1 MEGGVRD
8 AYYGG
13 GTWVVRGETTTVGTG
28 CSEDDPQPLWE
39 EEHFGT
45 DEGDVAALALPST
58 QFDTHTPTSGCKR
71 GKGNR

>member
-8 AYYGG
+8 AYYGR
-13 GTWVVRGETTTVGTG
+13 GTWVVRWATTTVGTW
-28 CSEDDPQPLWE
+28 CRQDDPQPLRE
-39 EEHFGT
+39 EEHFGIE
-45 DEGDVAALALPST
+45 EGDVSALALPST